1 MMRRSSLLS
10 LIGAVVFLAVL
21 GGSPSGPSTASEKA
35 GPCWRAGVARQVITP
50 PVGQWMA
57 GYAARQRPAEGK
69 IHDLWLKALV
79 LEDQDG
85 HHGVLVTADILGF
98 PRHVSEKICEELH
111 QKFGLGRD
119 QIMLAASHTHCG
131 PVLENA
137 LYDIYPLDDSQKE
150 LISRYT
156 RQLEQWAVAAV
167 ERAIQTLR
175 PVTLSAFESEAH
187 FAVNRR
193 NNKEREVPNLLARG
207 EQLRGPVNHR
217 VPGFWVTDTA
227 GRPVAVVFG
236 YACHATT
243 LDLYQW
249 CGDYPGFAQLSI
261 EKAMPGVTAMFF
273 AGCGA
278 DQNPIPRRSI
288 ELCQK
293 YGNELADAVLSTWGK
308 PSRSFPPHLR
318 TAFTTVELRFD
329 LVDEARLKQAVQAGG
344 YKARWAS
351 RLLAEKAAGKQWANS
366 YPYPVQVWRLGDDQ
380 YWVALGGE
388 VVVDYANILQD
399 TISPTMWVTGYANDV
414 MAYVPSRRV
423 WEEGGYESGAFAVYG
438 LPATRWEPDIE
449 QKILSAVQSLMNE
462 VNAGEPAAD
471 RLPPSNHAQ

>member
-1 MMRRSSLLS
+1 MTRRSSFLAP
-10 LIGAVVFLAVL
+10 IGAMVFLAVL
-21 GGSPSGPSTASEKA
+21 GGIPSGPSTASEKA
-35 GPCWRAGVARQVITP
+35 GPWWRAGVARQVITP
-50 PVGQWMA
+50 PAGQWMA

-79 LEDQDG
+79 LEDQEG
-85 HHGVLVTADILGF
+85 HRGVLVTADILGF
-98 PRHVSEKICEELH
+98 PRHVSEKICQELH

-137 LYDIYPLDDSQKE
+137 LYDIYPLDDTQKE

-156 RQLEQWAVAAV
+156 RQLEQWAVGAV
-167 ERAIQTLR
+167 ERAIQALR

-193 NNKEREVPNLLARG
+193 NNRESEVPKLLARG
-207 EQLRGPVNHR
+207 EELRGPINHR
-217 VPGFWVTDTA
+217 VPGFWVTDTS
-227 GRPVAVVFG
+227 GKPLAVVFG

-243 LDLYQW
+243 LDIYQW
-249 CGDYPGFAQLSI
+249 CGDYPGFAQLSV

-278 DQNPIPRRSI
+278 DQNPIPRRSL

-293 YGNELADAVLSTWGK
+293 YGDQLASAVLSTWGK
-308 PSRSFPPHLR
+308 ASQTLTPKLK
-318 TAFTTVELRFD
+318 TAFNTVDLRFE
-329 LVDEARLKQAVQAGG
+329 LVDDTALKRAVQAGG
-344 YKARWAS
+344 YQARWAG
-351 RLLAEKAAGKQWANS
+351 RLLAERAAGKPWANT

-388 VVVDYANILQD
+388 VVVDYVNILQNTVAP
-399 TISPTMWVTGYANDV
+399 TIWVTGYANDV
-414 MAYVPSRRV
+414 MAYIPSRRV

-438 LPATRWEPDIE
+438 LPATRWEPEIE
-449 QKILSAVQSLMNE
+449 HKILAAVQSLITE
-462 VNAGEPAAD
+462 LKTAEPRAG
-471 RLPPSNHAQ
+471 RLPASNHAQ